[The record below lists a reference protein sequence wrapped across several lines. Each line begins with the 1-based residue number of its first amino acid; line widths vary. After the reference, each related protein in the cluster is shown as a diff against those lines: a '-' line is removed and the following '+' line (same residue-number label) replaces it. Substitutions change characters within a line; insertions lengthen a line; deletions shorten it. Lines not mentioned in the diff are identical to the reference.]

1 MQRTLLSVSVEPSL
15 KAITIN
21 LKEHFK
27 NPSSVPLVGRYQSKF
42 RGGCRSVAL
51 KIPLEFRKPKVFKL
65 PPLKN

>member
-42 RGGCRSVAL
+42 GSVAL

>member
-27 NPSSVPLVGRYQSKF
+27 NPSSVPLVGRYGSATKVS
-42 RGGCRSVAL
+42 SVAAA
-51 KIPLEFRKPKVFKL
+51 EA
-65 PPLKN
+65 